1 LQLWSFACMPL
12 SQSLQV
18 PDKARPTGSQQ
29 AGFSQFKSTK
39 RMKILSTSI
48 LFVGIVSAAVFLSQ
62 CDQVSADN
70 KSVQKDTVSI
80 AFAGFGTQV
89 KWGEHLV
96 TVSACHDCHTPK
108 KMTDHGPDIDSSLLL
123 SGHPSQ
129 SDAPEVNRPELES
142 KGVVATTDLTSWVGP
157 WGISYTANLTSDGTG
172 IGNWKEEQFIY
183 AIRNGIMKGLA
194 GSRPMLPPMPWQMY
208 RNMTDDELKAI
219 FAYLKTTKPVHNIVP
234 QPRPPVSAEKIRN

>member
-1 LQLWSFACMPL
+1 
-12 SQSLQV
+12 
-18 PDKARPTGSQQ
+18 
-29 AGFSQFKSTK
+29 
-39 RMKILSTSI
+39 MKILSTAI
-48 LFVGIVSAAVFLSQ
+48 LFVGTVSALLLAQ
-62 CDQVSADN
+62 CDQVSGEN
-70 KSVQKDTVSI
+70 QSVQKETPTL
-80 AFAGFGTQV
+80 AFAGFESQV

-129 SDAPEVNRPELES
+129 LDAPAVNRQELES
-142 KGVVATTDLTSWVGP
+142 KGVTATTDLTSWVGS
-157 WGISYTANLTSDGTG
+157 WGISYTANLTSDATG

-183 AIRNGIMKGLA
+183 AIREGKMKGLA

-219 FAYLKTTKPVHNIVP
+219 FAYLKTTKPIHNIVP
-234 QPRPPVSAEKIRN
+234 QPTPPLSAKNK